1 MGRTKQPAEIIELY
15 GKSHISK
22 AELEKRKAGELRL
35 EQKGLKPDKLVS
47 ADKRALAEF
56 RRLKK
61 LYGEIAFIAALDNHL
76 INQYCLAVSELD
88 DLVQLLSEVR
98 GQLAD
103 LPGMGEEGKR
113 KQLSGLFLELD
124 QEVRLKRAAQYLAQS
139 DTRISEIMYSV
150 GFNSHS
156 YFTKCFREHF
166 GLSPKEYAEKHRR
179 K

>member
-22 AELEKRKAGELRL
+22 AELEKRNAGELRL

-124 QEVRLKRAAQYLAQS
+124 QEVRLKRAAVAKLGDRLYLNPVA
-139 DTRISEIMYSV
+139 RV
-150 GFNSHS
+150 KHVP
-156 YFTKCFREHF
+156 
-166 GLSPKEYAEKHRR
+166 PKSKQGEEPEDPMAALLQGRR
-179 K
+179 A